1 MSEKLCPCCNRAAL
15 SLFDGVEMPNEEY
28 AVCVGCE
35 KCGLAG
41 PDGET
46 AQHAW
51 KLWDKNATIILAARL
66 NETLNGGN
74 RKGAELILDSPRAIS
89 IATNSRSNTDPAA
102 TLTNERKD

>member
-28 AVCVGCE
+28 AVCVACE

-41 PDGET
+41 PDGEDAQT
-46 AQHAW
+46 AH

-66 NETLNGGN
+66 NE
-74 RKGAELILDSPRAIS
+74 KILSE
-89 IATNSRSNTDPAA
+89 TD
-102 TLTNERKD
+102 NQQIERKDYGLVLR